1 MEDSKELIDELLA
14 RLADLDT
21 KVASYRQEMLDQ
33 FQKFADELLKGVPEE
48 VSNEVSRAIAESM
61 AKYPA
66 LGGMPS
72 RAAETASS
80 SSSREGRKSPPPIL
94 YHTSGI
100 PKMLREGFRSPHERE
115 VEFQGLFTPSYL
127 PLLDGN
133 DRREPRI
140 NPESRLRKAVPDPVP
155 EPYEED
161 EDEPPVQ
168 SRVAEPDLGNIYDV
182 DNDDDAAVVEM
193 VEEVEVGEGAA
204 QDNNDKGKGKEVV
217 RPSAS
222 REMTDASISSS
233 VGSSSSEQKTRR
245 SALRRSSSSARGS
258 PRRVRFE
265 FEGTEVLPT
274 ASPRPGSPLDLD
286 APESTSAV
294 DDSEEY
300 TGSSLIDVEG
310 EEDDHPRPARISSTD
325 ALRRLTRT
333 PSDDGTVWNVVQ
345 QSDPAVPHTNG
356 TGSSGTGPSST
367 VSQAEAA
374 STFTSTPVW
383 SQMATPSADE
393 TQSQGQA
400 PVNGMRV
407 YHDTATPA
415 TTTSAPSDDEFSDE
429 GYMEMKKSPKKS
441 PSPTVASPK
450 KPLSPAAIPAFPKS
464 PLSSEIGSQL
474 RKDTSGPS
482 ASSEGKGSSKNIA
495 QRDDEEDVFK
505 FEDEVAGAGST
516 KADKY
521 LPDEPEEE
529 EEQRPA
535 RREEPES
542 KTPLS
547 LYSTSPAISI
557 PGKSP
562 SPTGAAGGGGGGSS
576 KAFTESIGSYKGGSL
591 KMNVVRDL
599 PIARA
604 AAAMGD
610 VKTYVGSVHGRTGI
624 DPADES
630 SYRASFTNA
639 RIPSGTT
646 PRSLS
651 ERMMMEEAMGQ
662 RARDHQVRGQ
672 EARAQPARGT
682 ETVTQRARGQET
694 RGHEARGT
702 AARGTQATGQ
712 MAQGQSVSGQQVKP
726 QQAPPQQATGPPA
739 TVQQAPAQQAPAEQA
754 PAPQAPAQQAP
765 AQQVPVQQAQAPA
778 QQAPAQQA
786 MNQQNNG
793 DDLD

>member
-1 MEDSKELIDELLA
+1 MDDSKKLIDELLA

-48 VSNEVSRAIAESM
+48 VSSEVSRAIAESM

-66 LGGMPS
+66 LGGMPR
-72 RAAETASS
+72 RAAETISSS

-100 PKMLREGFRSPHERE
+100 PKMLREGLRSPHERE

-140 NPESRLRKAVPDPVP
+140 NPESRLRKAEPDPVP
-155 EPYEED
+155 EPYDED

-193 VEEVEVGEGAA
+193 VEEVEVAEDAA
-204 QDNNDKGKGKEVV
+204 QDNNDKGKGKEVI

-222 REMTDASISSS
+222 REMTDASVSSS

-245 SALRRSSSSARGS
+245 SALRRSSSSARDS

-274 ASPRPGSPLDLD
+274 ASPQPGSPLDPD
-286 APESTSAV
+286 APESTSAI

-300 TGSSLIDVEG
+300 AGSSLIDVEG
-310 EEDDHPRPARISSTD
+310 EEDDLPRPARISSTD

-333 PSDDGTVWNVVQ
+333 PSDDGTVWNLVQ

-367 VSQAEAA
+367 TSQTEAA
-374 STFTSTPVW
+374 STLTSTPVW

-393 TQSQGQA
+393 NQSQGQA

-415 TTTSAPSDDEFSDE
+415 TKTSAPSDDEYSDE
-429 GYMEMKKSPKKS
+429 GYMEIKKSPKKS

-450 KPLSPAAIPAFPKS
+450 KPLSPAAIPVFSKS

-474 RKDTSGPS
+474 RKDASGPS
-482 ASSEGKGSSKNIA
+482 ASSKGKGSSKNIA

-505 FEDEVAGAGST
+505 FEDEVAGAGSA
-516 KADKY
+516 KAEKY
-521 LPDEPEEE
+521 LPDEPEEDE
-529 EEQRPA
+529 ERPA

-542 KTPLS
+542 KTPVG
-547 LYSTSPAISI
+547 LYSTSPAVSI
-557 PGKSP
+557 PGKPP
-562 SPTGAAGGGGGGSS
+562 SPTGAGGGSS

-591 KMNVVRDL
+591 KMSVVRDS

-662 RARDHQVRGQ
+662 RARDQQ
-672 EARAQPARGT
+672 
-682 ETVTQRARGQET
+682 T
-694 RGHEARGT
+694 RGHEARGA
-702 AARGTQATGQ
+702 AARGPQAMGQ
-712 MAQGQSVSGQQVKP
+712 MAQGQSVIVQQVKV
-726 QQAPPQQATGPPA
+726 QQAPPQQATGQPA
-739 TVQQAPAQQAPAEQA
+739 TVQQAPAQQAPAQQA
-754 PAPQAPAQQAP
+754 PAQQAPAQQAPAQQAP
-765 AQQVPVQQAQAPA
+765 AQQVPAQQAQAQA

-793 DDLD
+793 DDQD